1 MSNFTQEQLGQ
12 VIKNEEGQV
21 IINPEVFTE
30 LVQIGY
36 KRKELA
42 DHYEMSEAAIGR
54 VLDALQLKIRKF
66 KKEEFIIP
74 GINDGGFNRENT
86 AQIVK
91 QVFTQKEDGTL
102 TPFQVVETVETIE
115 EVTEVQEEA
124 PMEAPA
130 VEEVQEEVINNPF
143 AVEEENL
150 TEEDEVAEEEV
161 AEEEVTAT
169 PVPEQRSPAR
179 GPWSN

>member
-102 TPFQVVETVETIE
+102 TPFQVVETVE
-115 EVTEVQEEA
+115 EVQEEVQEEA
-124 PMEAPA
+124 TA
-130 VEEVQEEVINNPF
+130 VEEVQEEPVNNPF

-161 AEEEVTAT
+161 AAT

>member
-102 TPFQVVETVETIE
+102 TPFQVE

-124 PMEAPA
+124 TMEATA
-130 VEEVQEEVINNPF
+130 VEEVQGEVTNNPF

-161 AEEEVTAT
+161 AAT

>member
-21 IINPEVFTE
+21 IINPEIFTE
-30 LVQIGY
+30 LVQIGF

-91 QVFTQKEDGTL
+91 QVFTQKEDGSL
-102 TPFQVVETVETIE
+102 VPFQAEETVEEVVE
-115 EVTEVQEEA
+115 EQEEA
-124 PMEAPA
+124 PMEATA
-130 VEEVQEEVINNPF
+130 VEEVQEEVANNPF

-150 TEEDEVAEEEV
+150 TEEEATEEEEV
-161 AEEEVTAT
+161 AGT
-169 PVPEQRSPAR
+169 PVPEQRNPAR